1 MYVCCVKAH
10 WNSNKSYCYLT
21 FLNSLFIYCA
31 VRPMTLTANLNN
43 RVMISSQFCAELRFR
58 WQYPEKK
65 TLTCIF
71 IFIGSAMVLCHWP
84 SEVIEAIMASNL
96 TLSHHHTTSATM
108 EITLRWRPRESV
120 LRSILRPRGRRCY
133 GLERLH
139 KGALFSR
146 DFELSKMNSS
156 SLQFHN
162 FMNFTF
168 TNVLFIGS
176 AGD

>member
-1 MYVCCVKAH
+1 MSLHCVKAH
-10 WNSNKSYCYLT
+10 LNSNKSYCDLT
-21 FLNSLFIYCA
+21 FLNSRFIYCA
-31 VRPMTLTANLNN
+31 VRPMTANLNN

-58 WQYPEKK
+58 WQYPPKK

-96 TLSHHHTTSATM
+96 TLFHHHTTSATM

-139 KGALFSR
+139 KGAFSPDNASTGGMTIR
-146 DFELSKMNSS
+146 VMGDTKLERFLLKNQHIQKKG
-156 SLQFHN
+156 L
-162 FMNFTF
+162 TF
-168 TNVLFIGS
+168 
-176 AGD
+176 